1 MKILKKNLNSLIKV
15 YYKGVEFMELKKN
28 DVYNLFLEV
37 SKKTKGKISK
47 KEIFEIEQI
56 LEKNL
61 VSKPL
66 NILTFNDIKN
76 FIISLLINPP
86 EVFNELVKRKVINR
100 KLFARIYKNFS
111 KLTIDTKSL
120 FDYPERWRLLTTDLV
135 QSKDKGVVFRSR
147 FVRYDNHMFSF
158 ESLPQDYFVLI
169 NHFIKRLSEIEVE
182 PMDKFLAE
190 INNIKNNLE
199 MVQNQI
205 KNRQS
210 VKSKSKK

>member
-1 MKILKKNLNSLIKV
+1 
-15 YYKGVEFMELKKN
+15 MELKKN

-66 NILTFNDIKN
+66 NILTFNDINRALEVKYGVDIKN